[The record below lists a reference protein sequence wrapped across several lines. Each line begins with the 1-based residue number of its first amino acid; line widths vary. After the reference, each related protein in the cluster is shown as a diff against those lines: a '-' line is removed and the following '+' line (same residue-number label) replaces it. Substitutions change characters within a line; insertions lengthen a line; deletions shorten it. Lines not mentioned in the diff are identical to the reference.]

1 MQEISI
7 EDLREEMKKFKS
19 NKAPGPSGITIEMV
33 KKMDDE
39 NLERIANSMD
49 KIILGGRQV
58 PTTWNKTV
66 LRPLPK
72 SEAGLY
78 DISKTRPIA
87 LMEVILKLL
96 ERVIFTRI
104 NKVIDDNNMLRSE
117 QYGGINGR
125 QMQDPIRIL
134 AELIEDANVTK
145 KELHIFSAD
154 LSKAFDTLEYWSQAM
169 SWRALGAP
177 KEMVNMLVDMDK
189 GGRTA
194 VILAPGRTTETISG
208 EKGTYANARGVRQG
222 SVGGP
227 MKWVVFMNF
236 WLEYVHNTAEGR
248 GYKMNKGTTEIIG
261 QMFIDDSNWI
271 STNAEDMTE
280 IIKDC
285 NTFVS
290 FHGLKFNQK
299 KCEYMAINQQDSRR
313 EGSEYAA
320 WELPKWPSGENIMP
334 KARQV
339 EERHKWEKEHA
350 DIIDQLNRYEGGCM
364 DMDDPEKE
372 HPVTEQPEKEAL
384 VRVKVMIMKWKRDI
398 QAGEDGRDHAE
409 QRGESVT
416 ESLNRMKTKAYGE
429 AT

>member
-1 MQEISI
+1 
-7 EDLREEMKKFKS
+7 
-19 NKAPGPSGITIEMV
+19 
-33 KKMDDE
+33 
-39 NLERIANSMD
+39 
-49 KIILGGRQV
+49 
-58 PTTWNKTV
+58 
-66 LRPLPK
+66 
-72 SEAGLY
+72 
-78 DISKTRPIA
+78 
-87 LMEVILKLL
+87 MEVILKLL

-194 VILAPGRTTETISG
+194 VILAPDRTTETISG

-227 MKWVVFMNF
+227 IKWVVFMNF

-248 GYKMNKGTTEIIG
+248 GYKMNKSTIEIIG
-261 QMFIDDSNWI
+261 QMFIDDNNWI

-280 IIKDC
+280 IVKDC

-320 WELPKWPSGENIMP
+320 WELPKWPPGENIMP

-372 HPVTEQPEKEAL
+372 HPVTEQPKKEAL
-384 VRVKVMIMKWKRDI
+384 VRVKVMNMKWKRDI
-398 QAGEDGRDHAE
+398 QAGEDGRVQAE
-409 QRGESVT
+409 QRRESVT
-416 ESLNRMKTKAYGE
+416 KALNRMKTKAYGE
-429 AT
+429 ATEEEVKESTEAWAMNWQQWVGLEIMHSTNIEQATKYLGVFFNMNLP

>member
-1 MQEISI
+1 
-7 EDLREEMKKFKS
+7 
-19 NKAPGPSGITIEMV
+19 
-33 KKMDDE
+33 
-39 NLERIANSMD
+39 MD
-49 KIILGGRQV
+49 KIILAGRQV
-58 PTTWNKTV
+58 PATWNKTV

-208 EKGTYANARGVRQG
+208 EEGTYANARGVRQG

-248 GYKMNKGTTEIIG
+248 GYKMNKDTTEIIG

-271 STNAEDMTE
+271 STSAEDMTK

-320 WELPKWPSGENIMP
+320 WELPKWPSGESIMP
-334 KARQV
+334 KARQI
-339 EERHKWEKEHA
+339 EDRHKWEKEHA
-350 DIIDQLNRYEGGCM
+350 DIMDQINRYEGGCM

-372 HPVTEQPEKEAL
+372 HPVTEQPKKEAL
-384 VRVKVMIMKWKRDI
+384 VRVKVMIMKWKKDI
-398 QAGEDGRDHAE
+398 QAGEDGRDQAE
-409 QRGESVT
+409 RRKEMCNRVT
-416 ESLNRMKTKAYGE
+416 EQNENQGIRRGNRGGDKGVNRGMDD
-429 AT
+429 